1 MSNQPSFVSTIPETT
16 EVVMQA
22 FLLERLYPTGW
33 RRSGEL
39 YWRLSEAERESL
51 RAMQEQNVRGVRVLS
66 VRINPDAVLEL
77 MADSLGGTN
86 DEK

>member
-1 MSNQPSFVSTIPETT
+1 
-16 EVVMQA
+16 MQA

-39 YWRLSEAERESL
+39 YWRLSDAERESL